1 MAILSKKIISNSLW
15 MMLEKFIGIFGLI
28 FVTSYVAKYIGPSNF
43 GKIAFVATLFSFV
56 QTLTWFGNQEIL
68 FKRVSKNE
76 NSGLQYLF
84 STQNLRK
91 QLFLFFTIPV
101 LLSLYFY
108 ADFLT
113 VIFGIATAFAAYFIT
128 QDIYAIYNNATLN
141 SYINALVN
149 MLGLIV
155 ALIIRYVV
163 VALEMNYAFLAIPI
177 VLTTLIPFLL
187 KKYIFNNKQQAT
199 SISVG
204 RYQKYY
210 FFAGGSLV
218 MSTLAVSFYTQ
229 INSLMLAA
237 LTSTRELGLYAA
249 AVTLGMSWSFIN
261 ASIITSVLS
270 RIYREKNSYH
280 SYIMVA
286 KLNIIIFF
294 ISLIAIVV
302 LAVFGSWM
310 LTLLYGDAYQSAY
323 KLLIVLGLA
332 AMCSGLGTVIARLM
346 IKEEGYHYISKK
358 MIFVAVSSLPISY
371 IMIYFFGLKGAA
383 YSVLFIELLS
393 LTLFNYFY
401 KDGLIFKIHFFPFF
415 KDSLKSKYQE

>member
-43 GKIAFVATLFSFV
+43 GKIALVATLFSFV
-56 QTLTWFGNQEIL
+56 QTLTWFGNQDIL

-84 STQNLRK
+84 STQKLRK
-91 QLFLFFTIPV
+91 LLFSFFTIPV

-113 VIFGIATAFAAYFIT
+113 VIFGIATAFATYFIT

-155 ALIIRYVV
+155 ALIIRYIV

-187 KKYIFNNKQQAT
+187 KKYIFNKKQQA
-199 SISVG
+199 IPVSVG

-218 MSTLAVSFYTQ
+218 MSTLAISFYTQ
-229 INSLMLAA
+229 INSLLLAA

-286 KLNIIIFF
+286 KLNMIIFF

-310 LTLLYGDAYQSAY
+310 LMLLYGDAYQSAY

-332 AMCSGLGTVIARLM
+332 TMCSGLGTVIARLM
-346 IKEEGYHYISKK
+346 IKEESYHYISKK
-358 MIFVAVSSLPISY
+358 MIFVAVSALPISY

>member
-43 GKIAFVATLFSFV
+43 GKIALVATLFSFV

-91 QLFLFFTIPV
+91 LLFLFFTIPV

-113 VIFGIATAFAAYFIT
+113 VVFGIATAFATYFIT

-155 ALIIRYVV
+155 ALIIRYIV

-177 VLTTLIPFLL
+177 ILTTLIPFLL
-187 KKYIFNNKQQAT
+187 KKYIFNKKQQAT

-204 RYQKYY
+204 RYQRYY

-218 MSTLAVSFYTQ
+218 MSTLAISFYTQ
-229 INSLMLAA
+229 INSLLLAA

-286 KLNIIIFF
+286 KLNMIIFF

-310 LTLLYGDAYQSAY
+310 LMLLYGDAYQSAY

-332 AMCSGLGTVIARLM
+332 TMCSGLGTIISRLM
-346 IKEEGYHYISKK
+346 IKEESYHYISKK
-358 MIFVAVSSLPISY
+358 MIFVAVSALPISY

-401 KDGLIFKIHFFPFF
+401 KDGLIFKIHFFAFF
-415 KDSLKSKYQE
+415 KDSLKSNYQE

>member
-15 MMLEKFIGIFGLI
+15 MMLEKFIGLFGLI

-43 GKIAFVATLFSFV
+43 GKIALVATLFSFV

-91 QLFLFFTIPV
+91 LLFLFFTIPV

-113 VIFGIATAFAAYFIT
+113 VVFGIATAFATYFIT

-155 ALIIRYVV
+155 ALIIRYIV

-177 VLTTLIPFLL
+177 ILTTLIPFLL
-187 KKYIFNNKQQAT
+187 KKYIFNKKQQAT

-204 RYQKYY
+204 RYQRYY

-229 INSLMLAA
+229 INSLLLAA

-270 RIYREKNSYH
+270 RIYREKNSYY
-280 SYIMVA
+280 SYIMIA

-332 AMCSGLGTVIARLM
+332 TMCSGLGTIIARLM
-346 IKEEGYHYISKK
+346 IKEESYHYISKK
-358 MIFVAVSSLPISY
+358 MIFVAVSALPISY

-415 KDSLKSKYQE
+415 KDSLKSNYQE